1 LYYNRISAAKNNLVT
16 WQEYQNNEQIQAD
29 DISSGR
35 GMLGK
40 IYETYAQ
47 RCYRAGAMDFDD
59 LLFKTNEL
67 LKEHPKY

>member
-1 LYYNRISAAKNNLVT
+1 
-16 WQEYQNNEQIQAD
+16 
-29 DISSGR
+29 
-35 GMLGK
+35 MLGK

-67 LKEHPKY
+67 LKNHPDVLNKYQHKFKYLMVDEYQDTNFSQY